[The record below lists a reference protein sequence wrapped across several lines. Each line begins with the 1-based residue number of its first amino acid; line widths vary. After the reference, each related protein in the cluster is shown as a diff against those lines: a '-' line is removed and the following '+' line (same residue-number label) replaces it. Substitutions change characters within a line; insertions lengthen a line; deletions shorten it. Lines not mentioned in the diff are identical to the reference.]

1 MQQEEEEM
9 TTYDPQDLSDGWEFK
24 MLRSMRSAFRD
35 PEKLKQ
41 ILAEERRAGW
51 VLVEKF
57 DDGRIR
63 LKRAAKAQE
72 ADRQLDFDPYRTYV
86 GPSESKYVLA
96 VMGITFGAIA
106 AVILFIVIISKFR

>member
-1 MQQEEEEM
+1 MQEEEEEM
-9 TTYDPQDLSDGWEFK
+9 TTYDPPDLSDGWEFK
-24 MLRSMRSAFRD
+24 ILRSLRGAFRH

-72 ADRQLDFDPYRTYV
+72 FDKQLDFDPYRTYV
-86 GPSESKYVLA
+86 GPSESKYGLA
-96 VMGITFGAIA
+96 VVGITFGVIA
-106 AVILFIVIISKFR
+106 AVILIIAIIAKFR